1 MRSGRVWILIM
12 AALMMPAAAMA
23 TDKGVIGA
31 LIGAGAGAAIGHA
44 VDPTGGSG
52 KGAIIGGIGGYL
64 IGSQM
69 NDSEASVPPPEQRTV
84 HEIPENCDHAY
95 DLLKSANNTSARERK
110 VYVLQQAVRWCPG
123 SPRLH
128 NDLGVAYYHR
138 GKHFDRK
145 RAREELKYALKL
157 DPDYTTAKKNLKQI
171 K

>member
-1 MRSGRVWILIM
+1 MRLPRIFM
-12 AALMMPAAAMA
+12 LMIVGLAMPAGAMA

-69 NDSEASVPPPEQRTV
+69 NDSATAVPPPEQRTV
-84 HEIPENCDHAY
+84 HEAPQNCNYAY
-95 DLLKSANNTSARERK
+95 DLLEDANATSDRERR
-110 VYVLQQAVRWCPG
+110 VYLLQKAVRWCSG
-123 SPRLH
+123 SPRMH

-138 GKHFDRK
+138 GQRFDRK
-145 RAREELKYALKL
+145 RAREELEYALEI
-157 DPDYTTAKKNLKQI
+157 DPGYETARRNLNQI
-171 K
+171 R